1 VVQRVVLRADEHV
14 QREHGFE
21 ERRVRERDA
30 LGRVG
35 RQVEPDAAI
44 PMSFRAN
51 ELIMADRPRTLK
63 P

>member
-1 VVQRVVLRADEHV
+1 V

-30 LGRVG
+30 LGRVS
-35 RQVEPDAAI
+35 RQVELDAAV

-51 ELIMADRPRTLK
+51 ELIMADRLRTLN